1 MSANTCGSS
10 RGSLIRSISRWSSRS
25 RDDGTELEIELIWV
39 DDLLVIFLTLLLLAL
54 PALLV
59 VVLGKRANV
68 FLPKARNWMNSNSW
82 IISEIVLVFFVGIT
96 VKTLVG

>member
-1 MSANTCGSS
+1 M
-10 RGSLIRSISRWSSRS
+10 
-25 RDDGTELEIELIWV
+25 
-39 DDLLVIFLTLLLLAL
+39 LAL